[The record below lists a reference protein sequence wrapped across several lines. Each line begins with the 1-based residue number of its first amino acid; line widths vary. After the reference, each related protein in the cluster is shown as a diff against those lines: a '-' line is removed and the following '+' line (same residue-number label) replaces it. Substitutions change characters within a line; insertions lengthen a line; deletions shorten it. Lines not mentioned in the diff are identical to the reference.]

1 MPIVIEAD
9 GFEETAERVDKMILQ
24 LRELRGYEIGR
35 EFAEWQE
42 QDVNPKHAFVVK
54 HRATWTTRFRPHS
67 RWEMTRHRYAM
78 RRLVR
83 RGRYTGYYSTRPVL
97 RQELL
102 DQLVTRMEALLN
114 NIKW

>member
-1 MPIVIEAD
+1 
-9 GFEETAERVDKMILQ
+9 
-24 LRELRGYEIGR
+24 
-35 EFAEWQE
+35 
-42 QDVNPKHAFVVK
+42 
-54 HRATWTTRFRPHS
+54 
-67 RWEMTRHRYAM
+67 MTRHRYAM